1 MGKRHVSLINM
12 VEALANSSKK
22 NKPFRIVTVG
32 DVDGQISLSMIKTA
46 KKSGRTNIEYF
57 AFDIHNPD
65 AIGERSESINRD
77 RIRALVGLEGVKKT
91 RILGGDSVSN
101 ISKVVGDIVIANIV
115 YVSAEFGVKRLASN
129 LQDVLQFCNEGSV
142 IVIDN
147 LLPADYSKGSAFILK
162 SQGYLKKKGIT
173 IEELAPTDDIY
184 PYDSETVTMPPVVK
198 MLKITCKSQATE
210 AYLSGL
216 ATAIL
221 IEASPQ
227 SADLVTEITEFI
239 PEKSFLEET
248 VKPEEAPAPEEVPVV
263 EEVFH
268 SPVVEGDTRE
278 DEPALEIV
286 EGDTSVLSTD
296 TNGDSPRAEGT
307 SDTAGCTFP
316 STGGCSDSNVQPV
329 RLCENSCGKLPEEH
343 CELLSGTCGRREPE
357 VESVGVG
364 ELPSQPVSDSP
375 VPEERQEPN
384 EVVEQGSGDSP
395 AEQLSDNSGSKL
407 GSEVP
412 PELDKGSTRG
422 SRRRRRS
429 GGSGDE
435 RSGPSSQ
442 PGRKDQ
448 D

>member
-1 MGKRHVSLINM
+1 MGKRHANLVSAIDS
-12 VEALANSSKK
+12 LANLSKK

-32 DVDGQISLSMIKTA
+32 DTDGQISLSMIKAA
-46 KKSGRTNIEYF
+46 KNSGRTNIEYF
-57 AFDIHNPD
+57 AFDIHSPD
-65 AIGERSESINRD
+65 MAGERSEAINRD
-77 RIRALVGLEGVKKT
+77 RIRSLVGLEGVKKT
-91 RILGGDSVSN
+91 RILGGDSASN
-101 ISKVVGDIVIANIV
+101 ISKVAADIVIANIV
-115 YVSAEFGVKRLASN
+115 YVSAESGVSRLASN
-129 LQDVLQFCNEGSV
+129 LQDILLFCNEVSV
-142 IVIDN
+142 IMVDN
-147 LLPADYSKGSAFILK
+147 LLPSDYSRGSAFILK
-162 SQGYLKKKGIT
+162 SYEYLKKKGIT
-173 IEELAPTDDIY
+173 VEEVGPADEIY
-184 PYDSETVTMPPVVK
+184 PYDPASVTMPPVVK

-216 ATAIL
+216 SSALL

-227 SADLVTEITEFI
+227 SGESTVEVTEFI
-239 PEKSFLEET
+239 PEKSFLEDT
-248 VKPEEAPAPEEVPVV
+248 VKPEEAVLEEVL
-263 EEVFH
+263 H
-268 SPVVEGDTRE
+268 SPVIEGDTRE
-278 DEPALEIV
+278 DAPALESV

-364 ELPSQPVSDSP
+364 ELPVEPVSDSP

-435 RSGPSSQ
+435 RSGASS
-442 PGRKDQ
+442 
-448 D
+448 